1 MFIIGQTTNEEF
13 EQMMSSTKA
22 PMVEL
27 EIPGSIIFTIPV
39 STIKEVVTDMEAVA
53 NIWYDCMET
62 IHWLIGYRFRKPA
75 RFVTDVDIAA
85 GAAHSGYPVV
95 AKPLQTKVFEIP
107 FMKAGKA
114 WGIFHELGHNIVTRQ
129 FVPKGGVE
137 VVNNL
142 IATVVNA
149 KVLISKSVLSNIQ
162 MIEYYH
168 NVCHLGFQQELC
180 SEIYQFSS
188 KFQGVKPNFRVA
200 MGSQVYTTVIMDW
213 TFP

>member
-13 EQMMSSTKA
+13 EQMMSSTKS

-62 IHWLIGYRFRKPA
+62 IHWLIGYRFRKPE

-114 WGIFHELGHNIVTRQ
+114 WGIFHELGHNIVTNQ
-129 FVPKGGVE
+129 FEPKGGEE

-142 IATVVNA
+142 IGAAVNA
-149 KVLISKSVLSNIQ
+149 KVFISKSVLSKIR
-162 MIEYYH
+162 IEDYQ
-168 NVCHLGFQQELC
+168 NECFLAFQQELC
-180 SEIYQFSS
+180 SKIHERSS
-188 KFQGVKPNFRVA
+188 KFQGVTPNFRVA
-200 MGSQVYTTVIMDW
+200 LGRQVNATVIMDW